1 MKAVDRLIVKA
12 KKKCGT
18 ESLITGFVCPMG
30 FDSWVARAHIG
41 NSACAGQ
48 LRIVTCGQFDSIDAA
63 VDAIHALGE
72 QYPNNKDA
80 VIFIEDVFQ

>member
-1 MKAVDRLIVKA
+1 MKKVDRLIVKA

-41 NSACAGQ
+41 NNARAGQ
-48 LRIVTCGQFDSIDAA
+48 LRIVMCGQFDSIDAA
-63 VDAIHALGE
+63 VDAIYALGE